1 MIEKASYTCGSES
14 NSVSETHTLI
24 LKHKCDGRGK
34 CFAQSCD
41 KFWSTSLKCESGDE
55 VIMDHKSIE
64 IILENQYEDNL
75 KMPGLM
81 KKLTGLSEED
91 SKNFKL
97 DLPEDFF
104 NEKFKKTTAAFNVKI
119 ISIKEKNLPEVDD
132 NFAKLMDP
140 SINDLKELKKQIK
153 KKDRKSTRLNSSH
166 SQQSRMPSSA

>member
-1 MIEKASYTCGSES
+1 
-14 NSVSETHTLI
+14 
-24 LKHKCDGRGK
+24 
-34 CFAQSCD
+34 
-41 KFWSTSLKCESGDE
+41 
-55 VIMDHKSIE
+55 MDHKSIE

-119 ISIKEKNLPEVDD
+119 ISIKREK
-132 NFAKLMDP
+132 FAR
-140 SINDLKELKKQIK
+140 S
-153 KKDRKSTRLNSSH
+153 
-166 SQQSRMPSSA
+166 